1 MTRKLTLIGGLIAAL
16 ALTTAVQASTGPASS
31 TTSERILERQN
42 DGAEQLARRGRGAD
56 DGAGHQRRCRGCDDG
71 PNHTSIKSDDTMQF
85 ARRGRGADDGPGHV
99 RGGHGADDGP
109 NHG

>member
-1 MTRKLTLIGGLIAAL
+1 MRRKLTILSGLIAAL
-16 ALTTAVQASTGPASS
+16 ALSTAAQASTGPAASGQ
-31 TTSERILERQN
+31 TDRIIERQS
-42 DGAEQLARRGRGAD
+42 DASELVARRGRGAD
-56 DGAGHQRRCRGCDDG
+56 DGPGHQRRCRGCDDG
-71 PNHTSIKSDDTMQF
+71 PNHTSTQGDNSMQF